1 VTYPTATAADEFKL
15 NFFTGVQQSFA
26 ASADFSEVAVTY
38 GQPGNFAMGSNDI
51 VAFRGVQSS
60 HVDATIGPQRSRHE
74 TLTLEVVI
82 SCWRGGA
89 EEMELVCAQRA
100 YKILRAIEYYARV
113 ANTTLS
119 DAAGNPAVLW
129 CFLEQHQSDGAT
141 DPQMLE
147 QGRVIEITATFKAEA
162 RVTGTSAPQ

>member
-15 NFFTGVQQSFA
+15 NFFNGVQQSFA
-26 ASADFSEVAVTY
+26 ANPDFSEVAVTY
-38 GQPGNFAMGSNDI
+38 GQPGNFAMSSNDI

-60 HVDATIGPQRSRHE
+60 HVAATIGPQRSRHE
-74 TLTLEVVI
+74 TLTVEVVI

-100 YKILRAIEYYARV
+100 YKILRAIEFYARV
-113 ANTTLS
+113 TDTTLGGS
-119 DAAGNPAVLW
+119 VLW

-147 QGRVIEITATFKAEA
+147 EGRVIEITATFKAEA
-162 RVTGTSAPQ
+162 RVTGTSAPN